1 MAIVILLLAGFLI
14 FAIAAVT
21 IGGVAARGA
30 RTARQAVFDLD
41 EAVEFVADRLPYEL
55 QARMSHDEVRTV
67 LAWYLDELEAERV
80 AYERDELRLP
90 DDPAVESDGESGDD
104 GDGGGDDPE
113 PDSIVLDEQSLAA
126 QVIGRAE
133 KAELG
138 LSDVD
143 VLLVLEEGEHYL
155 QAIGAVGGEA
165 EA

>member
-21 IGGVAARGA
+21 IGRVAATGA

-41 EAVEFVADRLPYEL
+41 EAVDFVADRLPYEL
-55 QARMSHDEVRTV
+55 QARMSHDDVRAV

-90 DDPAVESDGESGDD
+90 DDPSIDPVPRDDSDED
-104 GDGGGDDPE
+104 GVADVPE
-113 PDSIVLDEQSLAA
+113 TIVLDEQTLAA
-126 QVIGRAE
+126 RVIGRAE
-133 KAELG
+133 EAELG

-165 EA
+165 AG